1 MFSYKLDISYDGTNF
16 HGFQKQ
22 SDNRTIQG
30 DIEKVLSQL
39 LRDYDLTYSGRTDA
53 GVHARSQILCLKVNN
68 ELKDNFLNS
77 FNSLI
82 SNQIKINKIQKVSK
96 NFHPRFDAKS
106 RVYKYFILN
115 KTRELPF
122 SENRVYF
129 VNKNL
134 NINDLNSVSRIFL
147 GKNNFK
153 NFSKLRP
160 DQTPERIIA
169 VSKWSFQNSNFI
181 YTIEGNSFLHN
192 MVKSIVGS
200 QLAVIDKKIS
210 IKDLELSLKSP
221 FDKRHNFMVPSS
233 GLYLWKIK
241 Y

>member
-22 SDNRTIQG
+22 SDNITIQG

-53 GVHARSQILCLKVNN
+53 GVHAKSQILCLKVNN
-68 ELKDNFLNS
+68 ELKNNFLNS

-134 NINDLNSVSRIFL
+134 NINDLNSVSRIFFPAL
-147 GKNNFK
+147 LDLCSISESSKPSSWLEICQLKFLTFNKNGVTQNCT
-153 NFSKLRP
+153 RP
-160 DQTPERIIA
+160 RADAKT
-169 VSKWSFQNSNFI
+169 I
-181 YTIEGNSFLHN
+181 YNEINN
-192 MVKSIVGS
+192 
-200 QLAVIDKKIS
+200 KKIKIYAEKETKIMIYPS
-210 IKDLELSLKSP
+210 KKYWKENALFEL
-221 FDKRHNFMVPSS
+221 
-233 GLYLWKIK
+233 
-241 Y
+241 